1 MHFSIAIEKFP
12 SIAFGHVVLFHGD
25 MNCKAFMSVNLFFV
39 DILSQN
45 GDDFK

>member
-1 MHFSIAIEKFP
+1 MQFSIAIQKFP
-12 SIAFGHVVLFHGD
+12 SIAFGHVLFHGD
-25 MNCKAFMSVNLFFV
+25 MKCKAFARVNLFFV